1 MANSYA
7 VVKDGIV
14 INIVVWDGETE
25 WQPDDGEAV
34 KIDNVAGI
42 GWLYDGKKFTAPE
55 PTQEEIEQQNESK
68 RVNNVST
75 KSNLMAEATNTVAI
89 LQDAVDLGMAT
100 DDETKLLLAW
110 KKYRV
115 LLMRVDTSTAPDI
128 EWPTPP
134 AVQAR

>member
-1 MANSYA
+1 MTNNYA
-7 VVKDGIV
+7 VVKDGTV
-14 INIVVWDGETE
+14 INIVAWDGVTE

-89 LQDAVDLGMAT
+89 LQDAVDFEMAT
-100 DDETKLLLAW
+100 DEEVRLLPLW

-115 LLMRVDTSTAPDI
+115 LLSRVDADTADDI
-128 EWPTPP
+128 KWPEQP
-134 AVQAR
+134 QK

>member
-42 GWLYDGKKFTAPE
+42 GWLYDGKKFTPPPE
-55 PTQEEIEQQNESK
+55 PEKTHEEL
-68 RVNNVST
+68 V
-75 KSNLMAEATNTVAI
+75 AEA
-89 LQDAVDLGMAT
+89 DAEKQSRLDYAASKIVVWQ
-100 DDETKLLLAW
+100 TKLLMGRKLTTDETASLNAW
-110 KKYRV
+110 IDYIDAV
-115 LLMRVDTSTAPDI
+115 TVIDTETAPDI
-128 EWPTPP
+128 EWPLSP
-134 AVQAR
+134 Q

>member
-7 VVKDGIV
+7 VVKDGTV
-14 INIVVWDGETE
+14 INIVAWDGVTE

-89 LQDAVDLGMAT
+89 LQDAVDFEMAT
-100 DDETKLLLAW
+100 DEEARLLPLW

-115 LLMRVDTSTAPDI
+115 LLSRVDADTTADI
-128 EWPTPP
+128 KWPEQP
-134 AVQAR
+134 QK

>member
-1 MANSYA
+1 MENSYA

-89 LQDAVDLGMAT
+89 LQDAVDFEMAT
-100 DDETKLLLAW
+100 DEEVRLLPLW

-115 LLMRVDTSTAPDI
+115 LLSRVDADTADDI
-128 EWPTPP
+128 KWPEQP
-134 AVQAR
+134 QK

>member
-1 MANSYA
+1 MMTNNYA
-7 VVKDGIV
+7 VVKDGTV
-14 INIVVWDGETE
+14 INIVAWDGVTE

-89 LQDAVDLGMAT
+89 LQDAVDFEMAT
-100 DDETKLLLAW
+100 DEEVRLLPLW

-115 LLMRVDTSTAPDI
+115 LLSRVDADTADDI
-128 EWPTPP
+128 KWPEQP
-134 AVQAR
+134 QK